1 MNDPPSRAPLPYTYL
16 YHAGGGGYL
25 PSTLPYYAEGWATF
39 INTSAD
45 GDRPCWVL
53 LGEGGS
59 SVLSHRQ
66 RRSLQNWHI

>member
-1 MNDPPSRAPLPYTYL
+1 MNAPPSRAPLPYTYL
-16 YHAGGGGYL
+16 YHAGGWVPPL
-25 PSTLPYYAEGWATF
+25 PTLPYHAVGWATL

-66 RRSLQNWHI
+66 RRIL